1 MNFQLTLHFT
11 DVRCL
16 KFTEAELEI
25 HEVGTQYSTRSRVDV
40 FVLILHN
47 KNTRYLLLDYR

>member
-1 MNFQLTLHFT
+1 MNFQLTLHFP

-40 FVLILHN
+40 FVLILHM
-47 KNTRYLLLDYR
+47 T